1 VNGDI
6 IYNMAQVEMAE
17 RHERAARRQLVREAR
32 RASRASRASR
42 ARARAA
48 VSVPAIPD
56 YAHELLGRAA
66 SAVPAPRE
74 APTGGHARSGR

>member
-32 RASRASRASR
+32 QASRASR